1 MTDRVHLAASG
12 RRAGR
17 FGLGLLTLV
26 LTGALVSGAAL
37 AAASYTVHLKVP
49 GTVQKGKRFTVKA
62 TGKSANRSRLTVF
75 VDTKACAG
83 TAAAEGTHPKSSKII
98 THNVVGDYTETGTVA
113 ANGVG
118 RHHACAYLN
127 APPSSPTR
135 ASVSASYTVVSNTVS
150 TTTTTTTT
158 TTTPTTSDVN
168 ACTLLTLAQVTELL
182 GNGESAAP
190 GQPLALQGI
199 DDSCGWLGGGASV
212 TLDYNGAAYTY
223 DNYTGESGQ
232 TCAGVVSGEGNPQ
245 IVSGVAWH
253 GYYCAEGTGN
263 GDGIA
268 AEVGNGTTLVVLDW
282 SDGGIASLTPPDES
296 DLSSDVTQ
304 IFQGLGA

>member
-1 MTDRVHLAASG
+1 MTDRVHSAASG
-12 RRAGR
+12 HRARR
-17 FGLGLLTLV
+17 FGLGLLALV

-37 AAASYTVHLKVP
+37 AAASFTVHLKVP
-49 GTVQKGKRFTVKA
+49 GTVQEGKRFAVKA
-62 TGKSANRSRLTVF
+62 TGKSATLSRLTVF
-75 VDTKACAG
+75 VDTEACAG

-98 THNVVGDYTETGTVA
+98 THKVVGDYTETGTVA

-118 RHHACAYLN
+118 HHHACAYLN
-127 APPSSPTR
+127 APTSSPTR
-135 ASVSASYTVVSNTVS
+135 ASASASYTVASNVVSTP

-158 TTTPTTSDVN
+158 TTTSDVN
-168 ACTLLTLAQVTELL
+168 ACTLLTLAQATQLL

-199 DDSCGWLGGGASV
+199 DNSCSWLGGGASV
-212 TLDYNGAAYTY
+212 TLDYNEAAYTY
-223 DNYTGESGQ
+223 DNYTGGSGQ

-245 IVSGVAWH
+245 KVSGVTWD